1 MKRRKAIQNI
11 VLVGAAATL
20 LPACNLFQEPLKVY
34 ENVPLDRTQRT
45 VLSQLSETILP
56 KKGMDKLSTP
66 ETTLDFTLT
75 MLNDCSPQEDI
86 DKYLAGFTDFQ
97 THLVEKYKQTFPNLK
112 PAQVTE
118 LMTYLTTSEEV
129 PEKMKYFFNTTN
141 GLTQQH
147 FKSSEY
153 YLKNYLDFEFVPGR
167 YEGCVAM

>member
-1 MKRRKAIQNI
+1 MKRRKAIQSI
-11 VLVGAAATL
+11 VIVGAGVTL
-20 LPACNLFQEPLKVY
+20 LPACDFFQEPLKIY
-34 ENVPLDRTQRT
+34 ENLPLDRAQRT
-45 VLSQLSETILP
+45 VLAQLSETILP
-56 KKGMDKLSTP
+56 KISLHEISTP
-66 ETTLDFTLT
+66 EPTLDFILT
-75 MLNDCSPQEDI
+75 MLNDCSPKEDI
-86 DKYLAGFTDFQ
+86 DKYLAGFEDFHS
-97 THLVEKYKQTFPNLK
+97 HLIEKYNQTFPNLK